1 MFAAAAELTELIQ
14 QKLERAPAVLGAE
27 HEQHRRLDLV
37 HMGDGRHGPEAVQVL
52 RRRPRCHAL
61 LALLYRV
68 ARIRVAR
75 ISMQYK
81 AL

>member
-14 QKLERAPAVLGAE
+14 QELGRAPAVLGAE
-27 HEQHRRLDLV
+27 HEQHWRLDLI
-37 HMGDGRHGPEAVQVL
+37 HIGDGRHSPEAVQVL

-61 LALLYRV
+61 LALLHRV
-68 ARIRVAR
+68 AK